1 MQIGTEVKDV
11 RIRVNRIFFHAENSG
26 YTVFSFHGF
35 GKENYTAVG
44 SFPSLEKNDV
54 IRASGTI
61 VMHEKYGEQL
71 SISSYYN
78 DLPVSK
84 DEILAFLENGM
95 IRGIGK
101 THARNIVNKFGSKTL
116 DVIENTPGRLMSIKG
131 IGKVKAASI
140 HREMMKKKEMQNTM
154 VFLAGAGISPA
165 YCIKIYNRF
174 GEKTRSIIN
183 KNPYLLTQVNG
194 IGFRKADEIAMGLGF
209 EKDSESR
216 LQAGIEYVLKSTTDG
231 HTYYPVS
238 YLISQASEELQ
249 YNDYDKLHKIASS
262 MQSLAFLN
270 RNNIPSVYLKP
281 VYKQEQDIAF
291 MFCALIK
298 ETQQKCITEEQIK
311 NLERAAG
318 IELHE
323 TQREAIFCSIQN
335 QLMVLT
341 GGPGTGKTAT
351 TGIIIR
357 ALKSLHLKIA
367 LCAPTGRAAKRMSE
381 SCHMDASTIHRLLS
395 FNPAE
400 NKFIYNA
407 NNPLPY
413 HAVLVDESSMIDQPL
428 MYSLLCALRPGTKLI
443 LIGDENQLPS
453 VGPGNIL
460 ADLIHSG
467 ICPVIRLTKIFR
479 QKEESEIVL
488 NAHHILNNEPL
499 HVSNRKDFFFIGCED
514 TMLTQEKVIRYVK
527 KELPAVT
534 GEKEI
539 QVLAPMRRGETGVNK
554 LNLLLQETLNPQ
566 GEDHYGFRIGDR
578 VIQMRNNYDLERMNE
593 NDAQTGVFNG
603 DIGVITGY
611 YEDDDDSDKDYWTI
625 FMDDGYTVEYP
636 VKSRDDLSLAYAIT
650 IHKSQGSE
658 YPVVVIPVTQYIP
671 EFTTMNLIYT
681 AITRAKKYVC
691 VVGSKRVFF
700 NMLRDRKRKYRYT
713 GLCEEL
719 QKYKKKEK

>member
-1 MQIGTEVKDV
+1 
-11 RIRVNRIFFHAENSG
+11 
-26 YTVFSFHGF
+26 
-35 GKENYTAVG
+35 
-44 SFPSLEKNDV
+44 
-54 IRASGTI
+54 
-61 VMHEKYGEQL
+61 MHEKYGEQL

-249 YNDYDKLHKIASS
+249 YNDYDKLHRIASS

-443 LIGDENQLPS
+443 LIGDENQLP
-453 VGPGNIL
+453 
-460 ADLIHSG
+460 
-467 ICPVIRLTKIFR
+467 
-479 QKEESEIVL
+479 
-488 NAHHILNNEPL
+488 
-499 HVSNRKDFFFIGCED
+499 
-514 TMLTQEKVIRYVK
+514 
-527 KELPAVT
+527 AVT

-566 GEDHYGFRIGDR
+566 GEDHYGFRVGDR

-625 FMDDGYTVEYP
+625 FMDDGYTVKYP
-636 VKSRDDLSLAYAIT
+636 VKSRDDLALAYAIT